1 MLFKL
6 VKVFIFLVRFPKERE
21 KNPVN
26 FIIRRVY
33 ILLPER
39 GLPDE
44 LRRIHPYTPRDRGTR
59 TGIVAMGGGVMLTS
73 GWMLPPGS

>member
-6 VKVFIFLVRFPKERE
+6 VNVFIFFVA
-21 KNPVN
+21 
-26 FIIRRVY
+26 IS
-33 ILLPER
+33 
-39 GLPDE
+39 PDE

-59 TGIVAMGGGVMLTS
+59 TGIVAMGGGVMLRS